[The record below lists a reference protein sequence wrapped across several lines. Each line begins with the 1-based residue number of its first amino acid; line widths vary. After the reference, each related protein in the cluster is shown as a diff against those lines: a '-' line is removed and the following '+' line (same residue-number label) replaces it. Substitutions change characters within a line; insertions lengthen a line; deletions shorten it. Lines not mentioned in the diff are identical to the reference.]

1 MSNFRFAKIIA
12 GVGPTLA
19 KETILSKIINMVDV
33 FRISLSEGFDDNNR
47 KYIDTILK
55 LDNSKTI
62 MMETRG
68 NDSRV
73 KNISNIKVKKGQKII
88 VDYSEYAQ
96 EGTNKIYVDYPYFGD
111 VPDET
116 KIEFEQSWVTM
127 EVTRTE
133 EDYAYCKVISWWE
146 ILQYDRIAFDKQVL
160 DMPFFL
166 EKDKKD
172 ILRGLEHG
180 IHMVAASWVKSKED
194 IQRLRDFL
202 EEHNHDKLKI
212 FAKIETKEAI
222 DNLDDLIDISDWL
235 ILVFDKLETILENK
249 KLSKE
254 DIIKTCKS
262 NAKPVIV
269 TYVSGVNSKKYELCN
284 EKNIEDFS
292 KLAVDGF
299 MIETMIVE
307 EAPLQIIT
315 ELNELLQKHE
325 DDDKIISLKEHY
337 EDWDFIVRD
346 YIIYNAF
353 RITEELD
360 IKAIVCYTE
369 NGYTTSRL
377 ASLAPKV
384 PIIAFTKLDE
394 TYRFLNSLRGVKW
407 YKISQSFNYE
417 NLKRIGKEMIRII
430 FKGNISLDDKIII
443 VQANELSRD
452 EKTDMINGV
461 ELYKFKNI

>member
-62 MMETRG
+62 MMETRW

-73 KNISNIKVKKGQKII
+73 KNISNINVRKWQKII

-96 EGTNKIYVDYPYFGD
+96 EWTSKIYIDYPYFGD
-111 VPDET
+111 VPDTT
-116 KIEFEQSWVTM
+116 KISFEQSWVIM
-127 EVTRTE
+127 EVIKTE

-160 DMPFFL
+160 DMPFLL

-180 IHMVAASWVKSKED
+180 IHMIAASWVKDRED
-194 IQRLRDFL
+194 IQRLKDFL
-202 EEHNHDKLKI
+202 EEHNHEKLKI
-212 FAKIETKEAI
+212 FAKIETKEAV
-222 DNLDDLIDISDWL
+222 DNLSDLIEISDGL
-235 ILVFDKLETILENK
+235 ILVFDKLKDILIK
-249 KLSKE
+249 KKISEE
-254 DIIKTCKS
+254 DIIKICKS
-262 NAKPVIV
+262 KAKPVVV
-269 TYVSGVNSKKYELCN
+269 TYVSGVNSKKYELSN
-284 EKNIEDFS
+284 EKNIKKFS
-292 KLAVDGF
+292 RLSVDAF

-307 EAPLQIIT
+307 EAPLQLIT
-315 ELNELLQKHE
+315 ELNDLLQKYE
-325 DDDKIISLKEHY
+325 DEEKILSLKSYY
-337 EDWDFIVRD
+337 EDWDFVVRD

-377 ASLAPKV
+377 ASLSPKV
-384 PIIAFTKLDE
+384 PVIAFTKLDE

-417 NLKRIGKEMIRII
+417 NLKRIWKEMIRII
-430 FKGNISLDDKIII
+430 FKWNISLDDKIII
-443 VQANELSRD
+443 VQSNELNKD
-452 EKTDMINGV
+452 EKTDMINWV